1 MGWNSKSGILKNE
14 KISEDELWSYF
25 NYFFSDS
32 CSKTTTYKF
41 AFLKSILDNLF
52 NNIPF
57 ENGYKISYYNIFEKF
72 AESFWNLVVKYNLRQ
87 QALNSQG
94 KTSKIEQ
101 IFNELIN
108 KNPILQNL
116 EFSSM
121 EEDTKIR
128 TIKKVL
134 TECKKYVIGAFY
146 GDFNGFLYGFEENT
160 DYLVFS
166 NTAYNFLVKY
176 KMEIEKLNYY
186 SWAKFL
192 EKINEENV
200 LYKIL
205 TKLDLS
211 IPKRSPLDIYREMAR
226 AYNAGMVQ
234 YGPENYKTNENGERG
249 EGVVTYTCTQNKD
262 GKFDCVRTEFFDDE
276 TGLFSVTA
284 TQMIVTDAEQ
294 SAEQMA
300 ALDWSGAQS
309 SAVYS
314 VKTEKVLSSTD
325 EKIVAAVAAARE
337 EDGQQSDEN
346 LAANAIR
353 TIGRQAAAD
362 RYHENN
368 ARFLWV
374 KNIWYPDTSYKH
386 PVTKESEISE
396 NYYTELTH
404 YLSAEKSQANGYYI
418 LIVISI
424 GTMFLSQFIIS
435 KSQKAQNELQTADGR
450 GQKTQKVMLI
460 VMPIIF
466 GIFSFFYS
474 AAFSIYMIVSNL
486 FSILST
492 LSINFFIDR
501 KFAKIEEQE
510 IREKYNKRIPQSA
523 RNPQKGTNGGKTK

>member
-32 CSKTTTYKF
+32 CQKTTTYKF

-211 IPKRSPLDIYREMAR
+211 IPKRSPLDIYREIL
-226 AYNAGMVQ
+226 YKEFQ
-234 YGPENYKTNENGERG
+234 ENNCFY
-249 EGVVTYTCTQNKD
+249 C
-262 GKFDCVRTEFFDDE
+262 GKKLKNLVHVDHF
-276 TGLFSVTA
+276 
-284 TQMIVTDAEQ
+284 IP
-294 SAEQMA
+294 
-300 ALDWSGAQS
+300 WSFI
-309 SAVYS
+309 
-314 VKTEKVLSSTD
+314 KEDKIWNFVLSCPQCNTRKNNFLPD
-325 EKIVAAVAAARE
+325 ERFVTKIILRNQTICKDIDSLKNPKIKNEFVNY
-337 EDGQQSDEN
+337 SDE
-346 LAANAIR
+346 LIPKLWK
-353 TIGRQAAAD
+353 
-362 RYHENN
+362 Y
-368 ARFLWV
+368 ARFSGFKPYEKSLTY
-374 KNIWYPDTSYKH
+374 NIPQNTG
-386 PVTKESEISE
+386 
-396 NYYTELTH
+396 
-404 YLSAEKSQANGYYI
+404 YLSAAD
-418 LIVISI
+418 SI
-424 GTMFLSQFIIS
+424 HNM
-435 KSQKAQNELQTADGR
+435 N
-450 GQKTQKVMLI
+450 
-460 VMPIIF
+460 
-466 GIFSFFYS
+466 
-474 AAFSIYMIVSNL
+474 N
-486 FSILST
+486 
-492 LSINFFIDR
+492 
-501 KFAKIEEQE
+501 
-510 IREKYNKRIPQSA
+510 
-523 RNPQKGTNGGKTK
+523 

>member
-25 NYFFSDS
+25 NYFFSES

-87 QALNSQG
+87 QALNSLG

-101 IFNELIN
+101 IFNELIK

-121 EEDTKIR
+121 EEETKIR

-146 GDFNGFLYGFEENT
+146 GDFNGLLYGFEENT

-211 IPKRSPLDIYREMAR
+211 IPKRSPLDIYREIL
-226 AYNAGMVQ
+226 YKEFQ
-234 YGPENYKTNENGERG
+234 ENNCFY
-249 EGVVTYTCTQNKD
+249 C
-262 GKFDCVRTEFFDDE
+262 GKK
-276 TGLFSVTA
+276 LKS
-284 TQMIVTDAEQ
+284 IVHVDHFIP
-294 SAEQMA
+294 
-300 ALDWSGAQS
+300 WSFI
-309 SAVYS
+309 
-314 VKTEKVLSSTD
+314 KEDKIWNFVLSCPQCNTRKNNFLPD
-325 EKIVAAVAAARE
+325 ERFVTKIILRNQTICKDIDSLKNPKIKNEFVNY
-337 EDGQQSDEN
+337 SDELIPKLWKYARFSGFKPYEKSLTYN
-346 LAANAIR
+346 IPQNTGYLP
-353 TIGRQAAAD
+353 AAD
-362 RYHENN
+362 
-368 ARFLWV
+368 
-374 KNIWYPDTSYKH
+374 S
-386 PVTKESEISE
+386 
-396 NYYTELTH
+396 
-404 YLSAEKSQANGYYI
+404 
-418 LIVISI
+418 
-424 GTMFLSQFIIS
+424 
-435 KSQKAQNELQTADGR
+435 
-450 GQKTQKVMLI
+450 
-460 VMPIIF
+460 
-466 GIFSFFYS
+466 
-474 AAFSIYMIVSNL
+474 
-486 FSILST
+486 
-492 LSINFFIDR
+492 
-501 KFAKIEEQE
+501 
-510 IREKYNKRIPQSA
+510 
-523 RNPQKGTNGGKTK
+523 GK